1 MIYASIKNFV
11 SIKCL
16 INLNIVKQ
24 NAPFLSISLKA
35 VLFDFLIYL
44 KQWFSTLML
53 PLQYSSSRPPTIA
66 LFLLLNVA

>member
-16 INLNIVKQ
+16 INLNILKQ
-24 NAPFLSISLKA
+24 NVPFLSISLKA

-53 PLQYSSSRPPTIA
+53 PPSIQ
-66 LFLLLNVA
+66 FLKTPNHNIIFAT